1 MKDLVETVIS
11 QVMRQQPRFS
21 GAATSGPSTSR
32 HVHRVPADKAL
43 HTRELIQSQVA
54 NGATPPASDRLWQ
67 ASRQFETL
75 FVEQMMASMR
85 KTVPDSG
92 FLKKGFAEDVQS
104 SMLDQA
110 IAEAIG
116 KQGRMGIA
124 RNMYRQLSQQ
134 TQAGTVH
141 ADNKINGQ
149 LQMTHSPHT
158 EGGEHAY

>member
-1 MKDLVETVIS
+1 MRDLVETVIS
-11 QVMRQQPRFS
+11 QVMKQRPDYSVSSSQTTRQR
-21 GAATSGPSTSR
+21 T
-32 HVHRVPADKAL
+32 VNRVPADSAL
-43 HTRELIQSQVA
+43 HTRELIPAQSA
-54 NGATPPASDRLWQ
+54 SGATPPDNDPLWQ
-67 ASRQFETL
+67 ASRKFETL
-75 FVEQMMASMR
+75 FIEQMMTSMR

-124 RNMYRQLSQQ
+124 RSMYRQLSQH
-134 TQAGTVH
+134 TQAVAVH
-141 ADNKINGQ
+141 SDNITNGQ